1 MAFGYRSRI
10 SQGGVNLNEEATY
23 YLAKFSWKLH
33 ENEENWQ
40 LDPMHVLKCP
50 NLDNCTFVRND
61 TDAYSYQMDDEK
73 TPLRGGTSFQLYR

>member
-33 ENEENWQ
+33 ENEENWAKR
-40 LDPMHVLKCP
+40 V
-50 NLDNCTFVRND
+50 
-61 TDAYSYQMDDEK
+61 
-73 TPLRGGTSFQLYR
+73 GTSNMCLCRSATGIGAVVKSEAR